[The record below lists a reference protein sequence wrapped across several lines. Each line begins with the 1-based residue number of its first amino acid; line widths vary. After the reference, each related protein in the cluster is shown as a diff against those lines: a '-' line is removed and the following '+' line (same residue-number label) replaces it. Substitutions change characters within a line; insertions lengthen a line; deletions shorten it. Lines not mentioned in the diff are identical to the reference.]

1 MHKMY
6 KGIELWK
13 KDITRD
19 MVEVEISDDF
29 FIKTYPKLP
38 KNIFESFKN
47 TTYRM
52 PEKTAVVD
60 NWGRD
65 FSYGELLHKTDLFS
79 AWAYEKLGIRRGTH
93 VALMLYNSVEFCVTF
108 LSLNRIGAVVI
119 PLPTKYRKDEVRSLL
134 EKSDVDFIITDERF
148 NDYFDF
154 CKEENISVTVFPDGE
169 KAYALDEFSC
179 HMTEELKRAE
189 EEVTNKDLAL
199 LVFTSGTT
207 SQSKGVVIK
216 NYNIMHAIVSYER
229 TLKITK
235 KDRAIIPIPIYL
247 ITGLVAIFGL
257 MMHVGGTVYLNKFF
271 DGKRVLEDVKK
282 YEITFLHA
290 SPTVFTLLL
299 KEANAYPRL
308 PSLRMFACGSS
319 NMPPGKI
326 RMLHNWL
333 PNCEF
338 RTIYGL
344 TETTSPA
351 TVFPLDANESPYIGS
366 SGIPIPGL
374 SFKILDNEGKEVP
387 PGTEGTVWVKG
398 SNITECY
405 YKMETEAIQ
414 DHWLDTG
421 DIGYFNES
429 GYIYIV
435 DRRKDM
441 INRGGEKICSFD
453 VENEIL
459 NITGVE
465 DAAVV
470 GIPDELYGEVP
481 VAVVKLG
488 KDSLLTEEEI
498 RKILKNKIAGFKI
511 PQKIIKVDSI
521 PVTENMKTDKKYI
534 RQLFS

>member
-1 MHKMY
+1 MQKMY
-6 KGIELWK
+6 KGTELWEK
-13 KDITRD
+13 NITKDMIET
-19 MVEVEISDDF
+19 EIADGF
-29 FIKTYPKLP
+29 FIKTYPGLP
-38 KNIFESFKN
+38 KNIYESFRN
-47 TTYRM
+47 TAQRL
-52 PEKTAVVD
+52 PEKTSVVD
-60 NWGRD
+60 NWGRKY
-65 FSYGELLHKTDLFS
+65 SYQDVLKKTDHFS
-79 AWAYEKLGIRRGTH
+79 AWIYKKLGIRRGNH

-119 PLPTKYRKDEVRSLL
+119 PLPTKYRQDEVNSLL
-134 EKSDVDFIITDERF
+134 EKSDVDYIISDEHF
-148 NDYFDF
+148 CEYFASY
-154 CKEENISVTVFPDGE
+154 KEKGIPVTVFPDGE
-169 KAYALDEFSC
+169 NAYALDEFSC
-179 HMTEELKRAE
+179 DMTDELKKAE
-189 EEVTNKDLAL
+189 EAVTATDLAL

-207 SQSKGVVIK
+207 SQSKGVMIK

-229 TLKITK
+229 TLEITPN
-235 KDRAIIPIPIYL
+235 DHAIIPIPIYL

-282 YEITFLHA
+282 YGITFLHA

-299 KEANAYPRL
+299 KESQDYPEL

-326 RMLHNWL
+326 RMLHKWL

-351 TVFPLDANESPYIGS
+351 TVFPMDANESPYIGS

-374 SFKILDNEGKEVP
+374 SFRILDNDGNEVP
-387 PGTEGTVWVKG
+387 AGTEGAVWVKG
-398 SNITECY
+398 SNITESY
-405 YKMETEAIQ
+405 YKLETTAIQ

-421 DIGYFNES
+421 DIGYFNED

-459 NITGVE
+459 NIPGVE

-488 KDSLLTEEEI
+488 KDSLLTEDKI
-498 RKILKNKIAGFKI
+498 RNILKQKIAGFKV
-511 PQKIIKVDSI
+511 PQKVIKVDSI

>member
-1 MHKMY
+1 
-6 KGIELWK
+6 
-13 KDITRD
+13 
-19 MVEVEISDDF
+19 
-29 FIKTYPKLP
+29 
-38 KNIFESFKN
+38 
-47 TTYRM
+47 
-52 PEKTAVVD
+52 
-60 NWGRD
+60 
-65 FSYGELLHKTDLFS
+65 
-79 AWAYEKLGIRRGTH
+79 
-93 VALMLYNSVEFCVTF
+93 
-108 LSLNRIGAVVI
+108 
-119 PLPTKYRKDEVRSLL
+119 
-134 EKSDVDFIITDERF
+134 
-148 NDYFDF
+148 
-154 CKEENISVTVFPDGE
+154 
-169 KAYALDEFSC
+169 
-179 HMTEELKRAE
+179 
-189 EEVTNKDLAL
+189 
-199 LVFTSGTT
+199 
-207 SQSKGVVIK
+207 
-216 NYNIMHAIVSYER
+216 
-229 TLKITK
+229 
-235 KDRAIIPIPIYL
+235 
-247 ITGLVAIFGL
+247 
-257 MMHVGGTVYLNKFF
+257 
-271 DGKRVLEDVKK
+271 
-282 YEITFLHA
+282 
-290 SPTVFTLLL
+290 
-299 KEANAYPRL
+299 
-308 PSLRMFACGSS
+308 
-319 NMPPGKI
+319 
-326 RMLHNWL
+326 MLHNWL

-351 TVFPLDANESPYIGS
+351 TVFPIDANESPYIGS

-488 KDSLLTEEEI
+488 KDSLLTEVEI